1 MKTHYLYSIPCVALT
16 CALAGCSDD
25 NKNSSGKP
33 DQDAAA
39 STPAAAIDQSKPVT
53 ADLVAKRAERLGIAA
68 LFPREMSMVAGVYD
82 IPGMIKGFQSLNMF
96 KTWGGVRSGCGRGG

>member
-33 DQDAAA
+33 DQDA
-39 STPAAAIDQSKPVT
+39 
-53 ADLVAKRAERLGIAA
+53 
-68 LFPREMSMVAGVYD
+68 
-82 IPGMIKGFQSLNMF
+82 
-96 KTWGGVRSGCGRGG
+96 SGRRD